1 MKKMYKKPEIETTAM
16 IAQSGLMKPPS
27 ANEEMEPNLAPGRA
41 TSAGDP
47 Y

>member
-1 MKKMYKKPEIETTAM
+1 MYKKPEIETTAM

-27 ANEEMEPNLAPGRA
+27 ANEEMEPNLAPGRN
-41 TSAGDP
+41 SGIGEP